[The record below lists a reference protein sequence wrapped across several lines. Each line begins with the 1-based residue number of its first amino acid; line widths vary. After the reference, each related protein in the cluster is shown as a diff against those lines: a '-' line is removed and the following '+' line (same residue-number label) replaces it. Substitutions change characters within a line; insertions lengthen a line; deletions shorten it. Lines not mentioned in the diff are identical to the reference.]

1 LNPEPVN
8 AYKKGTGMKV
18 FSTKLVLLLFV
29 SILFSGL
36 SGVVLADISDVT
48 DGASEDSSFSGFWST
63 GFSNLSELT
72 DDFSNELSKEIPAKK
87 IYLDRTSMRDI
98 ATNDVFNF
106 SSYLQH
112 ELESSLSEKHFLLVY
127 DPSEADYLIGAT
139 YRRDGKKVKAFFK
152 YHKADG
158 SGRKSRDYEI
168 EMSKLPKDSFRET
181 IKSKA
186 YKLAANIITDQT
198 DLKLYIKP
206 IREGHHKFVSEFSN
220 SFISRVKSE
229 LIRLHRDV
237 EVIDE
242 KPIHERLSNTRGI
255 KKKAKKVKN
264 LETADALF
272 ANANSVL
279 EGNYFAGNKLVT
291 VTLYLKK
298 LDGTILNS
306 STIEIK
312 KSLINASLENNTAKV
327 LADLADAPKEK
338 ADLKVKISTTKGGDY
353 PVYYKGEKIKFHIQ
367 VTVPLYV
374 YLYDINSKGE
384 VSLLFPYQ
392 SDSEQHKLVPGT
404 VYVIP
409 SEKDNFEFEVE
420 PPFGMDVVKVF
431 ASAVKLRVPQLTRS
445 VATKSYDGNK
455 RAIMKKRKE
464 VQKQLSRM
472 ESINPKDLVDYYRG
486 VVEKLGVKLYEDSL
500 MLETRNR

>member
-1 LNPEPVN
+1 
-8 AYKKGTGMKV
+8 MKC
-18 FSTKLVLLLFV
+18 FSTRVISMLIG
-29 SILFSGL
+29 SIFLSGFSGV
-36 SGVVLADISDVT
+36 GLADISDVT
-48 DGASEDSSFSGFWST
+48 DGASEDTSFSGFWSA

-72 DDFSNELSKEIPAKK
+72 DKFSNELSKEVPEKK

-112 ELESSLSEKHFLLVY
+112 ELESSLSENHFRLVY

-139 YRRDGKKVKAFFK
+139 YQRHGKKVKVFFK
-152 YHKADG
+152 YHKGDG
-158 SGRKSRDYEI
+158 SGRNSRDYEI

-186 YKLAANIITDQT
+186 SKLAANIITDQT

-255 KKKAKKVKN
+255 RKKAKKVKN
-264 LETADALF
+264 LETADAF
-272 ANANSVL
+272 FVNANSVL
-279 EGNYFAGNKLVT
+279 EGNYFAGDKLVT
-291 VTLYLKK
+291 VNLYLKR

-353 PVYYKGEKIKFHIQ
+353 PVYYKGEKIKFYIQ
-367 VTVPLYV
+367 VTIPLYV

-392 SDSEQHKLVPGT
+392 RDSEQRELVPGT

-420 PPFGMDVVKVF
+420 PPFGMDAVKAF
-431 ASAVKLRVPQLTRS
+431 ASTVELRVPQLTRS
-445 VATKSYDGNK
+445 VATRSYDGNK

-464 VQKQLSRM
+464 VQKELSRM

-486 VVEKLGVKLYEDSL
+486 VVERLGVKLYEDSL